1 MSAPQKYSPEVRDR
15 AVRLI
20 DDLLADDQL
29 QLSVTGAWR
38 RVGEQLGI
46 NRDTLRIVSRPFGPL
61 RGRLALG
68 SIDPSAK
75 LSAYRLASPSKS
87 WLMARAP
94 RVITGRNSF
103 RYTRPMTLV
112 LPWPTKC
119 AISSMVIPELE
130 SKDTKLCRN
139 SRGVNSLGSSPAAL
153 AIRRKERRTLAASS
167 ADPCRC
173 RRPGPAQPRSRLP
186 GGASSAVQPCDHEGP
201 RRTGWAL

>member
-15 AVRLI
+15 AVRLV

-103 RYTRPMTLV
+103 RYTRSMTLV

-139 SRGVNSLGSSPAAL
+139 SRGVNSLGQAQRARDQAEGTPDVGGVECRPLPLQKTRPSSTQESPAWRRIFSCSAL
-153 AIRRKERRTLAASS
+153 
-167 ADPCRC
+167 
-173 RRPGPAQPRSRLP
+173 
-186 GGASSAVQPCDHEGP
+186 
-201 RRTGWAL
+201 